1 MSNNADHPGTI
12 SLNENGRNLR
22 SEHQRRLNERT
33 LPEGSLPE
41 GTLPEGA
48 SSLIN
53 RPSQY
58 FAPTFIC
65 TGFPDTCI

>member
-33 LPEGSLPE
+33 LPEGSLPAHS
-41 GTLPEGA
+41 TFT
-48 SSLIN
+48 SLVHH
-53 RPSQY
+53 P
-58 FAPTFIC
+58 
-65 TGFPDTCI
+65 